1 LDSNKRAPATIRG
14 ADAEVHL
21 KLVKAHLAVMEAA
34 EQTEVNLSETMP
46 PMTPRMPTK
55 VTGAVPTA
63 PWKIPMR
70 RAKMASA
77 AKKKDSTDEP
87 RAEGESFLE
96 GGQDGAPPPAI
107 HPLDSC
113 KGFGDLSVTK
123 RRKVLKER
131 NLCECCFMDCRDK
144 ETGAR
149 CYR

>member
-1 LDSNKRAPATIRG
+1 MDSNKRAPATIRG

-63 PWKIPMR
+63 PRKMPMR

-96 GGQDGAPPPAI
+96 GGQEAPPPPSYP
-107 HPLDSC
+107 PL
-113 KGFGDLSVTK
+113 G
-123 RRKVLKER
+123 
-131 NLCECCFMDCRDK
+131 
-144 ETGAR
+144 
-149 CYR
+149 